1 MQLGLPDGPGVARG
15 VRRPCAG
22 VRTGSASP
30 RRVLPAQRPGQGPSV
45 RSTPPPCRHSQRG
58 PGPAA
63 AATASTPF
71 AGPGLPDAPRAAAR
85 AVFTRKACATLFA
98 RLNPRPP
105 RAAGASATR
114 PRLPGRPL
122 CGPHHGVTRGSRTP
136 SCVSRTPTRPAGL
149 RRDRALRAPWAARPL
164 LARLS
169 PVPPTPLPPGKC
181 RQPHQPLG
189 PPPLV
194 TPPTPAPQNE
204 SVFTFIARFT
214 RVLPSVGP
222 EPDPRPTRVRVR
234 ACIRVRA
241 FLLIVSLFLQKVA
254 FLARLR
260 PGRPARVGASR
271 GLQPVPVQYV
281 GEAGA
286 ASAVRWLGRNGGRGA
301 WPRAWVERPGWRS
314 LRWPRGAV
322 AAVTRCA
329 PREGRGPTAAPG
341 QAGSRGHVPPIKTP
355 FTSAA
360 VKLYS
365 DFSTHGVNSNH
376 AFFSVAAKAATAVRP
391 SAAGQVLGAR
401 PRRGALQELGI
412 QAGLGIK
419 LPARGPDWG
428 AIRPPSVGPGPQQPP
443 AAGMPPLRPL
453 PEPSLPQSS
462 LGRSPVWVDSVACGL

>member
-1 MQLGLPDGPGVARG
+1 MCRRVDRVRQPTTGAASPAARAGPLCPLHAATLAPRPAWPGPCCCGHSFHA
-15 VRRPCAG
+15 VRRPRPAG
-22 VRTGSASP
+22 CSPCSSQGGFYEESLHDAIRPLKPAPSPGRRGLRHSAASSRPPAVWPPP
-30 RRVLPAQRPGQGPSV
+30 RRDPWQPHAFLR
-45 RSTPPPCRHSQRG
+45 
-58 PGPAA
+58 
-63 AATASTPF
+63 
-71 AGPGLPDAPRAAAR
+71 LPDAHAPRWPPSRPGAPGSLGRSASACTTVSGAAP
-85 AVFTRKACATLFA
+85 
-98 RLNPRPP
+98 PRPP
-105 RAAGASATR
+105 GSVADPTSLSA
-114 PRLPGRPL
+114 L
-122 CGPHHGVTRGSRTP
+122 
-136 SCVSRTPTRPAGL
+136 
-149 RRDRALRAPWAARPL
+149 
-164 LARLS
+164 
-169 PVPPTPLPPGKC
+169 
-181 RQPHQPLG
+181 
-189 PPPLV
+189 PPLV

-204 SVFTFIARFT
+204 CGFTFIARFA

-234 ACIRVRA
+234 ACIRVHA

-271 GLQPVPVQYV
+271 GLQPVLVQYV

-365 DFSTHGVNSNH
+365 DFSTHGVNSNL
-376 AFFSVAAKAATAVRP
+376 AFFSVAAKAATTVRP